1 MAFTSTTRA
10 PSSFGTLRPATTH
23 SGGTASRGS
32 SDKIQTTKYHLTP
45 ERPAHPECSDE
56 EKDHHRYNTRSSAQ
70 PPPPPPSPPRN
81 QPPSPPRNSRPDS
94 PRADRSGG
102 YDPEGVG
109 HNLRDS
115 LGIFGLGPSAVWMEV
130 RAEFRQFS
138 RIYHPD
144 KHKSTRT
151 KMSDVMKP
159 KPSFSFSTTLETF
172 WKIITGEQDACKQQ
186 QRTTYQVAQP
196 RVRTR

>member
-1 MAFTSTTRA
+1 MIGLDCSCHVEARND
-10 PSSFGTLRPATTH
+10 PFG
-23 SGGTASRGS
+23 GIASR
-32 SDKIQTTKYHLTP
+32 
-45 ERPAHPECSDE
+45 DE
-56 EKDHHRYNTRSSAQ
+56 EEEDHHRYNTRSSAQ

-81 QPPSPPRNSRPDS
+81 QPPSPPRNPRPDS
-94 PRADRSGG
+94 TRDDERSRG

-138 RIYHPD
+138 RIYIYHPD

-151 KMSDVMKP
+151 KMSDDEAKA
-159 KPSFSFSTTLETF
+159 FFQLFNNARDFLEDHYRR
-172 WKIITGEQDACKQQ
+172 TG
-186 QRTTYQVAQP
+186 RM
-196 RVRTR
+196 